1 MICKHIS
8 HRCPKIET
16 DFHMQ
21 SKNLLE
27 PTHLH
32 YLSSTLLGEKGFSY
46 PLCVQNLSWQSQG
59 VNMNSQNCHVEGR
72 HGTQF
77 PWLVL
82 SLACTV
88 AMAFLQL
95 SSVTEGQKLK
105 LASECNVCAPFL
117 QHFPHRAQWDLV
129 RLTVFWAHSW
139 RVSSFCPLTKSVTL
153 DIYLSGYTSTETLQ
167 I

>member
-8 HRCPKIET
+8 HHCPKTET

-32 YLSSTLLGEKGFSY
+32 YLLSALLGGERVF
-46 PLCVQNLSWQSQG
+46 LSSVCTESKLTESG
-59 VNMNSQNCHVEGR
+59 SEYE
-72 HGTQF
+72 F
-77 PWLVL
+77 PELPRGGQTEDTVPM
-82 SLACTV
+82 AGAVPCIV

-117 QHFPHRAQWDLV
+117 QHFPHRDHWDLV
-129 RLTVFWAHSW
+129 RLTVF
-139 RVSSFCPLTKSVTL
+139 
-153 DIYLSGYTSTETLQ
+153 
-167 I
+167 